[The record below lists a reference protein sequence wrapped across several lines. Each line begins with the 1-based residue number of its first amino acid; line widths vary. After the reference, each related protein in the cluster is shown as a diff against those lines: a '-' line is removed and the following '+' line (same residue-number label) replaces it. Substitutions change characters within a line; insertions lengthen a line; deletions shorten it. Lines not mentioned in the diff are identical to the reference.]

1 MPLVANLVFVGLL
14 LIFLPSHGGADEPT
28 KGRDHSLLPHP
39 LQVPSPL
46 VGANRWGGVRAMEL
60 SFPPANLSLGSSD
73 RFLQSRSSGPVREGG
88 KVKEGRWRRRLLA
101 AAGLT
106 VTAATVARWSKQKAD
121 RSYSRYLTAANRET
135 QKRQFD
141 RAERYDR
148 ISGVAFAAM
157 EAGVLLTTYFVFF

>member
-1 MPLVANLVFVGLL
+1 MPLVANLFIVGLF
-14 LIFLPSHGGADEPT
+14 LIGPPSHGGADEPANE
-28 KGRDHSLLPHP
+28 RDYSMLPHA
-39 LQVPSPL
+39 LQATSPL
-46 VGANRWGGVRAMEL
+46 AGVNRWGPPALEL
-60 SFPPANLSLGSSD
+60 SFPPVNLSLGSSD
-73 RFLQSRSSGPVREGG
+73 RSLQRRSSGPVGEGG
-88 KVKEGRWRRRLLA
+88 KVKEGRWRRRLFA

-121 RSYSRYLTAANRET
+121 RSYNRYLTAANRET

-157 EAGVLLTTYFVFF
+157 EAGVFLTTYFVFF